1 MRSVRD
7 PASIRVQ
14 PIAVRAAHDEARV
27 IVERARTEAQS
38 ILDDAERRAS
48 LEVEHAVELAARTA
62 REQVVAQ
69 LSASLVRAER
79 ALAVTERDV
88 IALALDVARTVLGRE
103 AESSPSFIEAV
114 ARRSLQRV
122 RRARAVVLRVHR
134 DDLALARERV
144 REWLAPGAEPSVL
157 DVLEDES
164 VERGGVVVE
173 CDLGRIDG
181 RIDSQLAAI
190 GRALEGS

>member
-1 MRSVRD
+1 MRSVREI
-7 PASIRVQ
+7 ASIRVQ
-14 PIAVRAAHDEARV
+14 PIVVRAAHDEARA
-27 IVERARTEAQS
+27 IVERARAEANA
-38 ILDDAERRAS
+38 IVAEAEAHAQRAVAQAVERAS
-48 LEVEHAVELAARTA
+48 LAAREA
-62 REQVVAQ
+62 VVAQ

-79 ALAVTERDV
+79 SLAVTERDV

-173 CDLGRIDG
+173 CDLGRIDA
-181 RIDSQLAAI
+181 RIESQLAAI

>member
-14 PIAVRAAHDEARV
+14 PIAVRAAHEEARAIV
-27 IVERARTEAQS
+27 EQARSEARAIIEEAQAHAQRSVAEAVERAS
-38 ILDDAERRAS
+38 IA
-48 LEVEHAVELAARTA
+48 A

-69 LSASLVRAER
+69 LAASLVRAER

-88 IALALDVARTVLGRE
+88 IALALEVARTVLGRE

-134 DDLALARERV
+134 DDLSLARERV

-157 DVLEDES
+157 DVLEDDS

-181 RIDSQLAAI
+181 RIESQLAAI